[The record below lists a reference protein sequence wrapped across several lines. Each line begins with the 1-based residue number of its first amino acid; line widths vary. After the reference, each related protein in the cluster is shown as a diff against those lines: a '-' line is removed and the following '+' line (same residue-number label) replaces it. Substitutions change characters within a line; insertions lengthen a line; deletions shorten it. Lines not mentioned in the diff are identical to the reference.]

1 MTDTMEIAAED
12 VGEVAPLVFSDVAD
26 PLCKLLLDAASQGD
40 DVIFDCHISPEGM
53 IRETDE
59 DEDGEKTTRELRVGT
74 VEFMAARGFGN
85 EAPVCMMR
93 NEFGGDLYI
102 DRRPTGN
109 RDDEAIELAGE
120 GADPFYRLMRHAARV
135 GLSIRVVPFIMPVP
149 DPAGDYLPVAGI
161 YAHIPG
167 IDSDSVDMHRN
178 AAGNEIYPSLGVT
191 GEGLRGTRDKPLAY

>member
-1 MTDTMEIAAED
+1 MTDTMEIGAED

-109 RDDEAIELAGE
+109 RDDEAIELAAE
-120 GADPFYRLMRHAARV
+120 EDDAFYRLMRYAARE
-135 GLSIRVVPFIMPVP
+135 GLSIRAVPFIMPGFEIP
-149 DPAGDYLPVAGI
+149 TAGVHATVDGVSVELCRHADGSDRYAAEGI
-161 YAHIPG
+161 
-167 IDSDSVDMHRN
+167 MR
-178 AAGNEIYPSLGVT
+178 
-191 GEGLRGTRDKPLAY
+191 EGLRGTRDKPLAY